1 MAADHR
7 LQDDAG
13 NRIPYSCGNRRYR
26 TNIEKGCRHGE
37 FSETLGSVFEEPLID
52 NGGWTLWL
60 EHATEIETEAEVYW
74 FMWYAPDGIPTIPLS
89 GIFDRAD
96 LARMNSML
104 AQFVP

>member
-7 LQDDAG
+7 LEDNAG

-26 TNIEKGCRHGE
+26 TNVEKGYGHGQ

-52 NGGWTLWL
+52 NDDWTLWL
-60 EHATEIETEAEVYW
+60 EHVVEIETGAEVYW
-74 FMWYAPDGIPTIPLS
+74 LMWYSPDGIPTIPLS
-89 GIFDRAD
+89 GVFDRAD